1 MSTLSLQQIMSSRF
15 RTSAAA
21 DAQTKYLMEVLGLST
36 KANVARL
43 AVGRSLGLGS
53 LGDDVPDA
61 KGLEIP
67 ASSLFTQEDVAVWVG
82 LLSTHAQLYSS
93 SRIDSMET
101 MRSQLRAH
109 WHRGANL
116 LIEDWRNCSEDYDSF
131 VTTLARRRA
140 DLPESAPRH
149 VTSSGDGNTSPVADD
164 RSAQLLKALTEIGVG
179 ADVKGVV
186 HGPRLSRYR
195 VVLKDVN
202 QFEKLKRGA
211 ERLALVLGLHK
222 HTPVVSTSDEAKT
235 LTIDIARPRD
245 TWTTSGRKDFLAAV
259 SKQPSDGLFLCPGVD
274 VVGTPVSFDLRSAPH
289 LLVGGSTGQ
298 GKSVCVHA
306 MLTSLIERHEPSN
319 LRLALMDP
327 KRVEF
332 SVYTQSRFL
341 WNDELAIGE
350 QESKQMLGAL
360 IDEMEARYK
369 RFEALHVSN
378 IGEAA
383 AKGIKLPYI
392 VACIDELA
400 ELVLVDRTLETRI
413 ARLAQMARAAG
424 IHLILAT
431 QRPDAKTFSGL
442 IRSNVPGRI
451 ALTVQKASES
461 QIILDDTGAE
471 TLLGAGDMIIKL
483 PGIDPIR
490 AHGYLL
496 TLQDVAATVGR

>member
-1 MSTLSLQQIMSSRF
+1 M
-15 RTSAAA
+15 
-21 DAQTKYLMEVLGLST
+21 
-36 KANVARL
+36 
-43 AVGRSLGLGS
+43 
-53 LGDDVPDA
+53 
-61 KGLEIP
+61 
-67 ASSLFTQEDVAVWVG
+67 
-82 LLSTHAQLYSS
+82 
-93 SRIDSMET
+93 
-101 MRSQLRAH
+101 
-109 WHRGANL
+109 
-116 LIEDWRNCSEDYDSF
+116 
-131 VTTLARRRA
+131 
-140 DLPESAPRH
+140 
-149 VTSSGDGNTSPVADD
+149 
-164 RSAQLLKALTEIGVG
+164 
-179 ADVKGVV
+179 
-186 HGPRLSRYR
+186 
-195 VVLKDVN
+195 
-202 QFEKLKRGA
+202 
-211 ERLALVLGLHK
+211 
-222 HTPVVSTSDEAKT
+222 
-235 LTIDIARPRD
+235 TIDIARPRD

-259 SKQPSDGLFLCPGVD
+259 AKQASDGLFLCPGVD
-274 VVGTPVSFDLRSAPH
+274 VVGKPVSFDLRSVPH

-332 SVYTQSRFL
+332 SVYAQSRFL

-378 IGEAA
+378 IAEAA

-483 PGIDPIR
+483 AGIDPIR